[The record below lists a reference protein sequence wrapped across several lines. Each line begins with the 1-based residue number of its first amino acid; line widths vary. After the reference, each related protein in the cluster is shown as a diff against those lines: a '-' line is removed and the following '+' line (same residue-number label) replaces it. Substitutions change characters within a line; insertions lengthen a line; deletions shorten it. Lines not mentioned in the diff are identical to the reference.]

1 MKSPTIKNL
10 QRKNEMLQARITE
23 LELKIDKHLE
33 VYRNNLYD
41 KVDLQTKLDQIQE
54 IVNNA
59 S

>member
-41 KVDLQTKLDQIQE
+41 KVDLQTKLDQIKE